1 MYCVENHQVVIVI
14 GHTGCGKTTQIPQ
27 YLHES
32 GWSSG
37 GRVIACTQPRRV
49 AVTSVATRTAHEMGS
64 VVGEE
69 VGYTIR
75 FEDVSSKSLTRICYM
90 TDGVLFREALIDP
103 LLSRFSV
110 IMVDEAHERSVYTD
124 LLLAI
129 LKKFVC
135 CVSWYQSSPVQTRY
149 PQNLSKTAIAASYCI
164 VCYIGCHR
172 FLGVFFFTTRI
183 N

>member
-14 GHTGCGKTTQIPQ
+14 GHTGCGKTTRTSFVCTVSPIVSALPEIPQ

-69 VGYTIR
+69 VSPSLFIGPESFLITQQVGYTIR

-110 IMVDEAHERSVYTD
+110 IMVRI
-124 LLLAI
+124 LLHTSAL
-129 LKKFVC
+129 C
-135 CVSWYQSSPVQTRY
+135 
-149 PQNLSKTAIAASYCI
+149 
-164 VCYIGCHR
+164 
-172 FLGVFFFTTRI
+172 
-183 N
+183 